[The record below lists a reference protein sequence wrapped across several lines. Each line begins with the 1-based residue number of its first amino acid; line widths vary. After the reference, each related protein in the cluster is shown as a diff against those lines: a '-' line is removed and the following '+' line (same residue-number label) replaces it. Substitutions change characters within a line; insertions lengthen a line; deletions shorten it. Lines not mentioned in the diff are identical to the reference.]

1 MPANLGRRMVANMRF
16 RGSRTAGAQAGR
28 ARLAPDPLAG
38 DLPGIALHFDL
49 EMTGELVIA
58 SVVVAAAGAAAFV
71 ALFTGRRDRLRSR
84 LQLARVVRELDASLG
99 TIARTLEGTLQRL
112 EQGPEQGRRELGL
125 TLDLDEMLMQ
135 LAREAVARTGA
146 EAAAVR
152 VRGPADEPAVASFG
166 TREAA
171 ALLETTLRSAEGRPF
186 RAVTINWTFPPEVE
200 PEIEPFRS
208 ALVVPLVEDGVETG
222 AIAGYATAA
231 AAFRPE
237 HARALEALAAEAAES
252 VATAR
257 RFAAFRRGDREE
269 RAALEPGLLPGL
281 EAD

>member
-1 MPANLGRRMVANMRF
+1 MVIAVFAVVGASAVVVLVFFFARRDRAL
-16 RGSRTAGAQAGR
+16 AR
-28 ARLAPDPLAG
+28 ARLEA
-38 DLPGIALHFDL
+38 
-49 EMTGELVIA
+49 M
-58 SVVVAAAGAAAFV
+58 
-71 ALFTGRRDRLRSR
+71 
-84 LQLARVVRELDASLG
+84 VRELDASLG
-99 TIARTLEGTLQRL
+99 AIASTLETILRHAEAASERPPDG
-112 EQGPEQGRRELGL
+112 LGL
-125 TLDLDEMLMQ
+125 TLDLDEMLMR
-135 LAREAVARTGA
+135 LAREAAARTGA

-166 TREAA
+166 TNEAV

-222 AIAGYATAA
+222 AIAGYATEP

-257 RFAAFRRGDREE
+257 KFTAFRRRGRSEHRVLDVEGV
-269 RAALEPGLLPGL
+269 PQPD
-281 EAD
+281 EAPA

>member
-1 MPANLGRRMVANMRF
+1 M
-16 RGSRTAGAQAGR
+16 
-28 ARLAPDPLAG
+28 D
-38 DLPGIALHFDL
+38 LHFDL
-49 EMTGELVIA
+49 GVTGELVMA
-58 SVVVAAAGAAAFV
+58 AVAAAAGAVAFV
-71 ALFTGRRDRLRSR
+71 SFLGGRRDRLRSR
-84 LQLARVVRELDASLG
+84 RRLARVVGELDASLG
-99 TIARTLEGTLQRL
+99 AIGRTLEAALQRI
-112 EQGPEQGRRELGL
+112 EHRPERGRHELAL
-125 TLDLDEMLMQ
+125 TIDLDEMLVQ
-135 LAREAVARTGA
+135 LAREAAARTGA

-152 VRGPADEPAVASFG
+152 VRGPADEPTIGSFG

-171 ALLETTLRSAEGRPF
+171 ALLETTLRSAAGRPF

-222 AIAGYATAA
+222 AIAGYATEP

-257 RFAAFRRGDREE
+257 RFAAFRSGGRREHAAFDPSRVPGD
-269 RAALEPGLLPGL
+269 APA
-281 EAD
+281 